1 MVQCQNNSG
10 TPPRGY
16 NSVSL
21 RFIGDNVRKKE
32 KKEEEERKI
41 VRARIFSSS
50 EARKKEEAKR
60 RGHDFSTVAPFRV
73 NELIIVARIN
83 RENTCTH

>member
-1 MVQCQNNSG
+1 MARCQNNSG

-41 VRARIFSSS
+41 VRARIFCTRRRG
-50 EARKKEEAKR
+50 RKKR